1 MEMEVSHTVNV
12 LFQGEKGIKGD
23 IGDGEMEME
32 VSHIVNILFQ
42 GEKGIKG
49 DIGAGGISATPPSN
63 STWVFGPKGQKGEKG
78 FKGMMGDRGLD
89 GDPGVL
95 VSCFI
100 VAVIVVVVWCG
111 VQLWQ
116 WCDV

>member
-1 MEMEVSHTVNV
+1 MEEKETIVNV
-12 LFQGEKGIKGD
+12 
-23 IGDGEMEME
+23 
-32 VSHIVNILFQ
+32 LFQ

-78 FKGMMGDRGLD
+78 FKGIMGDRGPD
-89 GDPGVL
+89 GEPGVL

-100 VAVIVVVVWCG
+100 VAVIVVVCSCG
-111 VQLWQ
+111 SGLMCS
-116 WCDV
+116 CDGGGVVVAVV